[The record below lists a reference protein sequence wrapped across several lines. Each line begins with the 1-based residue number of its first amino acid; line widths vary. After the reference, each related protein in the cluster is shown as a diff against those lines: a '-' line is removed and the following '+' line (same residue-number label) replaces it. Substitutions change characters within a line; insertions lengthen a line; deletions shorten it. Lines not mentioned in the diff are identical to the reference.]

1 MKILIDQV
9 KVQRRRRLSNIASV
23 GGLLLLL
30 ASVVLPLV
38 RLEDYATYSTVLMVL
53 GLAIAM
59 VGIYFANRWVKKPRP
74 EDQLDNALKSL
85 GDFHRLYHYP
95 KLPCDHVLLTPW
107 GVLVLETINL
117 EGEFHYKDGRWKE
130 KMGLGRALRYIVE
143 EHLGNPIKSALASE
157 GYLKGRLNDETPGGR
172 DIPVHSVVVFVHPA
186 AVLDVESSETPVCK
200 VEKLRRYANLKTGKL
215 SVDLYDRARK
225 FLDEAL

>member
-9 KVQRRRRLSNIASV
+9 KIQRKRRLSNTASI
-23 GGLLLLL
+23 GGLLMLL
-30 ASVVLPLV
+30 ASVVLPLI
-38 RLEDYATYSTVLMVL
+38 RPEYAVYSTVLMVV

-59 VGIYFANRWVKKPRP
+59 LGIYFANRWVKKPRP
-74 EDQLDNALKSL
+74 EDRLDDALKTLS
-85 GDFHRLYHYP
+85 DFHRLYHYP

-117 EGEFHYKDGRWKE
+117 EGTFHYEDGRWKE

-157 GYLKGRLNDETPGGR
+157 NYLKSQLNVETANGRE
-172 DIPVHSVVVFVHPA
+172 IPVHSVVVFVHPA
-186 AVLDVESSETPVCK
+186 AVLDVENPETTVCK
-200 VEKLRRYANLKTGKL
+200 VEKLRRYVNGKTGKL
-215 SVDLYDRARK
+215 PVDLYDRARK
-225 FLDEAL
+225 FLDDAI

>member
-9 KVQRRRRLSNIASV
+9 KVKRRRRLSNIASV
-23 GGLLLLL
+23 GGLFLLL
-30 ASVVLPLV
+30 ASVVLPLI
-38 RLEDYATYSTVLMVL
+38 RPEYAAYSTVLMVL

-74 EDQLDNALKSL
+74 EDRLDNALKSL
-85 GDFHRLYHYP
+85 SDFHRLYHYP
-95 KLPCDHVLLTPW
+95 NLPCDHVLLTPW
-107 GVLVLETINL
+107 GVLIMETINL

-143 EHLGNPIKSALASE
+143 EHLGNPVKSALASE
-157 GYLKGRLNDETPGGR
+157 GYLKSRLNEDAPGGR

-186 AVLDVESSETPVCK
+186 AVLDVESPETPVCK
-200 VEKLRRYANLKTGKL
+200 VDKLRRYVNIKTGKL
-215 SVDLYDRARK
+215 PVDLYDRACK

>member
-9 KVQRRRRLSNIASV
+9 KVKRRRRLSNIASV

-30 ASVVLPLV
+30 ASVVLPLI
-38 RLEDYATYSTVLMVL
+38 RPEYATYSTVLMVL
-53 GLAIAM
+53 GLAVAM
-59 VGIYFANRWVKKPRP
+59 IGIYFANRWVKKPRP
-74 EDQLDNALKSL
+74 EDRLDNALKSL

-95 KLPCDHVLLTPW
+95 NLPCDHVLLTPW
-107 GVLVLETINL
+107 GLLVLETINL
-117 EGEFHYKDGRWKE
+117 EGNFHYQDGRWKE

-157 GYLKGRLNDETPGGR
+157 SYLKSRLNEETPDGR

-186 AVLDVESSETPVCK
+186 AVLEVESPETPVCK
-200 VEKLRRYANLKTGKL
+200 VEKLRRHVNLKTGKL
-215 SVDLYDRARK
+215 PVDLYDRACK
-225 FLDEAL
+225 FLDDAI

>member
-1 MKILIDQV
+1 MKILIDQI
-9 KVQRRRRLSNIASV
+9 KVQRRRRLSNIASI

-30 ASVVLPLV
+30 ASVVLPLI
-38 RLEDYATYSTVLMVL
+38 RPEYAAYSTVLMVG

-59 VGIYFANRWVKKPRP
+59 LGIYFANRWVKKPRP
-74 EDQLDNALKSL
+74 EDRLDNALKSL

-143 EHLGNPIKSALASE
+143 EHLGNPVKSALASE
-157 GYLKGRLNDETPGGR
+157 SYLKSRLNEDATDGR
-172 DIPVHSVVVFVHPA
+172 EIPVHSVVVFVHPA

-200 VEKLRRYANLKTGKL
+200 VEKIRRYANMKTGKL
-215 SVDLYDRARK
+215 PVELYDRARK
-225 FLDEAL
+225 FLDEAT